1 MKKII
6 TTAVIAAAAAIGMS
20 ALTGCSKASTS
31 EDRFSVEYIDGAKC
45 IIYAPYNDSGNG
57 IQMECD
63 FR

>member
-1 MKKII
+1 MKWFVALGAL
-6 TTAVIAAAAAIGMS
+6 AVV
-20 ALTGCSKASTS
+20 LTGCSKASTS

>member
-1 MKKII
+1 MKWFVALGAL
-6 TTAVIAAAAAIGMS
+6 AVV
-20 ALTGCSKASTS
+20 LTGCSKASAS

-45 IIYAPYNDSGNG
+45 IIYAPYNGSGNG